1 MQTTLSNVNELRD
14 LALNA
19 IRELESPDGILAS
32 GRSEAYGCVFGRDSL
47 ITSLELLRA
56 YTHGAPESRNPYF
69 LELVGKIL
77 RSLASLQGRHTNIES
92 GEEPGKIIHEY
103 RPDKHEH
110 LTKLLEDPWFIYPEG
125 VMRNYDSV
133 DSTILFLIAVHEYMR
148 ARQKVPRSGEI
159 NETPARDTFVGH
171 DPELEQLMPSV
182 RAALAWVKKFDGFVS
197 YQFHPDRKYGGL
209 KVQSWM
215 DSTES
220 LFFEQSDVR
229 PAYPIAPVEVQAY
242 AWSALTRWGEHD
254 AAAMLKAK
262 FNKEF
267 VLRGPKSVTLAY
279 AIDGNG
285 TKLSA
290 ARSSMGHVL
299 WAAYGGECILD
310 SGLVDGLRK
319 RLLSRDL
326 FVPKAG
332 IRTLSNRSLRYDPM
346 SYHNGSIWPHDT
358 AMLADGLENFGYHAD
373 AKQVRKALMNAYL
386 HFKTP
391 IELFSYNR
399 GIKEY
404 KRPHDGHGA
413 CRVQAWSA
421 AALVS
426 IAREEAL

>member
-1 MQTTLSNVNELRD
+1 MQTTLSNVNKLQT
-14 LALNA
+14 LAMNA

-47 ITSLELLRA
+47 ITALELMRA
-56 YTHGAPESRNPYF
+56 YSHGAPENRNPYF

-77 RSLASLQGRHTNIES
+77 RSLSNLQGRHTNIES

-133 DSTILFLIAVHEYMR
+133 DSTILYLIAVHEYR
-148 ARQKVPRSGEI
+148 TQLRNNPPSGEM
-159 NETPARDTFVGH
+159 NATPPG
-171 DPELEQLMPSV
+171 ELLHSCEQLMPSV
-182 RAALAWVKKFDGFVS
+182 RAALNWLKKFDGFIS
-197 YQFHPDRKYGGL
+197 YEFHPDRKYGGL

-220 LFFEQSDVR
+220 VFFEESDER

-242 AWSALTRWGEHD
+242 AWSAFTRWGEHTR
-254 AAAMLKAK
+254 AADLKKK
-262 FNKEF
+262 FNEEY

-279 AIDGNG
+279 ALEGEG
-285 TKLSA
+285 RKLSA

-299 WAAYGGECILD
+299 WAAYEGECILD
-310 SGLVDGLRK
+310 AELVDGLRR

-326 FVPKAG
+326 FVPNAG
-332 IRTLSNRSLRYDPM
+332 VRTLSNRSLRYDPM

-358 AMLADGLENFGYHAD
+358 AMLAEGLENFGYPED
-373 AKQVRKALMNAYL
+373 AKRVRTALLKAYS
-386 HFKTP
+386 HFNTP
-391 IELFSYNR
+391 IELFSYHR

-404 KRPHDGHGA
+404 KRPNDGHGA

-421 AALVS
+421 AALIS
-426 IAREEAL
+426 ISAVDAQ